1 MSLLFNMLSRFVIA
15 LLPRSNHFL
24 ISWLQSPSAVILEPK
39 KSMSVFPL
47 FPHLFA
53 MKRWDHH
60 HEVMGL
66 SWHISV
72 SIAIYIYI
80 MIYICVM
87 IHTHTYMFYFS
98 EELWIIHMVMIFL
111 VAILE
116 NEGKLFAGIMGLLL
130 KNQFCLLLRMFIFYS
145 LRKECWRNVLLIEF
159 SSLIL
164 NQFWT

>member
-1 MSLLFNMLSRFVIA
+1 MTAITICSDFGG
-15 LLPRSNHFL
+15 
-24 ISWLQSPSAVILEPK
+24 PK
-39 KSMSVFPL
+39 KHVSVSTVTPSIC
-47 FPHLFA
+47 
-53 MKRWDHH
+53 
-60 HEVMGL
+60 HEKMGPL
-66 SWHISV
+66 SWSDGTIMTY
-72 SIAIYIYI
+72 IYIYSY
-80 MIYICVM
+80 IYIYHDIYVCHDT
-87 IHTHTYMFYFS
+87 HTHTYMFYFS

-116 NEGKLFAGIMGLLL
+116 NEGKVFAGIMGLLL